1 MNSSLSK
8 KVKIIALSIVV
19 AVSLCLIVAGI
30 IMSASDKPNNQGD
43 SIVIGKEYEVSSYN
57 GMTRRYNLYTY
68 SSNANYKVYVTGASI
83 SIYDEDNYSVSKN
96 HQTNT
101 QFNGV
106 YYDACYKINLS
117 EFTNYSFRFAPE
129 DDEFSFVVIKM
140 YN

>member
-19 AVSLCLIVAGI
+19 AFSLCLIVAGI

-57 GMTRRYNLYTY
+57 GMTRRYSFYTY
-68 SSNANYKVYVTGASI
+68 SNANYKVYVTGASI

-96 HQTNT
+96 HQANT
-101 QFNGV
+101 QYNGV

-117 EFTNYSFRFAPE
+117 EFTNYSFRFTPE
-129 DDEFSFVVIKM
+129 DDEFSFIVIKM